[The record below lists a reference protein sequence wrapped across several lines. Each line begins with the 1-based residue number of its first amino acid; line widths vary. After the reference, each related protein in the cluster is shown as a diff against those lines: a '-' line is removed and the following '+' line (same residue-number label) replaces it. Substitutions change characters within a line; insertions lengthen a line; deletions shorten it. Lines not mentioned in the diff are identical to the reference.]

1 MEQID
6 STCFFKH
13 VSILVKSSLLIG
25 VASICRV
32 RLYKIVNLFTNA
44 NYIKIRRGKKT
55 AHTSKAIRFS
65 VEET

>member
-1 MEQID
+1 
-6 STCFFKH
+6 

-25 VASICRV
+25 VASICGV
-32 RLYKIVNLFTNA
+32 RLCKIINFFTNA